1 MRELV
6 ARCLMAGVPGTSL
19 PAGLLDFCGGLILF
33 TRNVASAHQ
42 VRELT
47 AAARA
52 ARPDVLIAIDAEG
65 GPGGHLRALRSA
77 ADSPEG
83 LPGRMGNR
91 ALGRADDV
99 ALTRRAGAEIGAE
112 LAGLGIN
119 VDFAPCADLDSRAD
133 NPIIGARSFGADPA
147 LVARHVVAFA
157 SGLESQGVAACAK
170 HFPGHGDTSAD
181 SHLELPVAS
190 LTPQDLV
197 PFRAAADTGVPMMMS
212 AHVSY
217 PAVDAAPATLSRTV
231 LTRLLREDVG
241 FGGVLVTDALEM
253 RAISDLHG
261 FAEAAVLAL
270 AAGADLVLIAVGDAD
285 VAAVNDAVVAAV
297 ESRRLPLSRL
307 EEAAA
312 RVTALAHRYP

>member
-6 ARCLMAGVPGTSL
+6 ARCLMAGIPGTSL
-19 PAGLLDFCGGLILF
+19 PPGLLDHCGGLILF
-33 TRNVASAHQ
+33 TRNVSSADQ

-47 AAARA
+47 SAARA

-65 GPGGHLRALRSA
+65 GPGGHLGALGA
-77 ADSPEG
+77 AEG
-83 LPGRMGNR
+83 MGNR
-91 ALGRADDV
+91 ELGRVDDV
-99 ALTRRAGAEIGAE
+99 SLTRRAGAEIGAA

-119 VDFAPCADLDSRAD
+119 VDLAPCADLDSRAD

-147 LVARHVVAFA
+147 LVARHVLAFV

-170 HFPGHGDTSAD
+170 HFPGHGGTCAD
-181 SHLELPVAS
+181 SHLELPVAA
-190 LTPQDLV
+190 LTPGDLV
-197 PFRAAADTGVPMMMS
+197 PFRAAAGAGVPMMMS

-217 PAVDAAPATLSRTV
+217 PAVDAAPATLSPAV
-231 LTRLLREDVG
+231 LTRLLRDDVG

-270 AAGADLVLIAVGDAD
+270 AAGADLILIAVGDAD
-285 VAAVNDAVVAAV
+285 MAGVNDAVVAAV
-297 ESRRLPLSRL
+297 ESGRLPRSRL

-312 RVTALAHRYP
+312 RVTALARRYP